1 MKNKEP
7 ENEVIYDILTFV
19 SDNIGEIGLENIDR
33 DTIKT
38 ILEGVS
44 EANDIPKFNDTIID
58 LVYSGIERELNEE
71 DIDEI
76 WKEIGDKLEELI

>member
-1 MKNKEP
+1 MKNKETK
-7 ENEVIYDILTFV
+7 NEVINDILTFV
-19 SDNIGEIGLENIDR
+19 SDNIGEMGLEDMDR

>member
-1 MKNKEP
+1 MKNKETK
-7 ENEVIYDILTFV
+7 NEVINDILTFV
-19 SDNIGEIGLENIDR
+19 SDNIGEMGLEDMDR

-76 WKEIGDKLEELI
+76 WKDIGDKLEELI